1 MNNESKADE
10 ERRHRLEVESLVAQ
24 LRAIDDIMFRK
35 LCENIAFVE
44 EILRV
49 ILEDD
54 KITVVEVIPQNSLQ
68 NLRGRSVVLDA
79 YCKLGNGSYC
89 NVEVQRSD
97 SDDHFR
103 RVRYHAACITANVVN
118 PGEQFEQVDDLVVVY
133 ISEFDPFDEGR
144 TVYHVRNM
152 VEETGRAVLD
162 GLREIY
168 VNTKHNDGSEIAE
181 LMQCLLEPVVTNPKF
196 PALAQELQAEKG
208 NVKGDESMCKLVEE
222 YAQKRAKEYGEQQKA
237 EGLIE
242 GRKEG
247 IKEGKTAGTLETL
260 VSLVKEKSL
269 DPVAAARKANMSESE
284 FMKLVQG

>member
-1 MNNESKADE
+1 MA
-10 ERRHRLEVESLVAQ
+10 SLLFYDLGKVSVYSFCQTMA
-24 LRAIDDIMFRK
+24 AV
-35 LCENIAFVE
+35 FVE
-44 EILRV
+44 EKWFTVISFYAIL
-49 ILEDD
+49 
-54 KITVVEVIPQNSLQ
+54 
-68 NLRGRSVVLDA
+68 
-79 YCKLGNGSYC
+79 
-89 NVEVQRSD
+89 
-97 SDDHFR
+97 H
-103 RVRYHAACITANVVN
+103 
-118 PGEQFEQVDDLVVVY
+118 
-133 ISEFDPFDEGR
+133 
-144 TVYHVRNM
+144 

-168 VNTKHNDGSEIAE
+168 VNTKYNDGSEIAE